1 MKLKNKLLSIGAI
14 LLLSCQYA
22 PAQAQIVD
30 NSLNPVGVELTL
42 CESIAEFA
50 EDVSNL
56 RQNGAKYSDVIAV
69 APKPTTQAEKDI
81 KLILDEITYT
91 AWQLN
96 IVESKYGKA
105 YLSEEFG
112 KQVYLGSYNNPTD
125 AFTSY
130 KVAKEAYIRELA
142 DKYCD
147 SITKNV
153 YDALIKYKVEIT
165 D

>member
-1 MKLKNKLLSIGAI
+1 MKLKNKILSVFTA

-22 PAQAQIVD
+22 PAQAQTVD

-56 RQNGAKYSDVIAV
+56 RQNGAKYADVIAV
-69 APKPTTQAEKDI
+69 APAPTTQAEKDI

-96 IVESKYGKA
+96 IVVSKYGKA

-112 KQVYLGSYNNPTD
+112 KQVYLMCIGD
-125 AFTSY
+125 F
-130 KVAKEAYIRELA
+130 K
-142 DKYCD
+142 
-147 SITKNV
+147 
-153 YDALIKYKVEIT
+153 
-165 D
+165 

>member
-1 MKLKNKLLSIGAI
+1 MKLKNKLLSIGTI
-14 LLLSCQYA
+14 LLLSCQYS
-22 PAQAQIVD
+22 PAQAKVVD
-30 NSLNPVGVELTL
+30 NTLNPVGVELTL

-105 YLSEEFG
+105 YLSNEFG
-112 KQVYLGSYNNPTD
+112 NQVYMICIG
-125 AFTSY
+125 
-130 KVAKEAYIRELA
+130 
-142 DKYCD
+142 DK
-147 SITKNV
+147 
-153 YDALIKYKVEIT
+153 LL
-165 D
+165 

>member
-1 MKLKNKLLSIGAI
+1 MKLKNKLLSMCTV

-22 PAQAQIVD
+22 PAQAKVVD

-56 RQNGAKYSDVIAV
+56 RQNGAKYADVIAV
-69 APKPTTQAEKDI
+69 APAPTTQAEKDI

-105 YLSEEFG
+105 YLSNEFG
-112 KQVYLGSYNNPTD
+112 KQVYMICIGD
-125 AFTSY
+125 W
-130 KVAKEAYIRELA
+130 I
-142 DKYCD
+142 
-147 SITKNV
+147 
-153 YDALIKYKVEIT
+153 
-165 D
+165 

>member
-1 MKLKNKLLSIGAI
+1 MKLKNKLLSIGAT

-22 PAQAQIVD
+22 PAQAKVVD
-30 NSLNPVGVELTL
+30 NTLNPVGVELTL

-56 RQNGAKYSDVIAV
+56 RQNGARYSDVIAV

-91 AWQLN
+91 AWQLD

-105 YLSEEFG
+105 YLSNEFG
-112 KQVYLGSYNNPTD
+112 KQVYMMCIGDWS
-125 AFTSY
+125 
-130 KVAKEAYIRELA
+130 
-142 DKYCD
+142 
-147 SITKNV
+147 
-153 YDALIKYKVEIT
+153 
-165 D
+165 

>member
-1 MKLKNKLLSIGAI
+1 MKLKNKLLSIFAT
-14 LLLSCQYA
+14 LLLSCQYS
-22 PAQAQIVD
+22 PAHAQVVD
-30 NSLNPVGVELTL
+30 NPLNAYGLELTL

-56 RQNGAKYSDVIAV
+56 RQNGAKYVDVIAV

-112 KQVYLGSYNNPTD
+112 KQVYLICVGD
-125 AFTSY
+125 F
-130 KVAKEAYIRELA
+130 K
-142 DKYCD
+142 
-147 SITKNV
+147 
-153 YDALIKYKVEIT
+153 
-165 D
+165 

>member
-1 MKLKNKLLSIGAI
+1 MKLKNKLLSIGAA

-22 PAQAQIVD
+22 PAQAKIVD

-56 RQNGAKYSDVIAV
+56 RQNGAKYADVIAV
-69 APKPTTQAEKDI
+69 APKPETQAEKDI

-112 KQVYLGSYNNPTD
+112 KQVYLICIGD
-125 AFTSY
+125 F
-130 KVAKEAYIRELA
+130 K
-142 DKYCD
+142 
-147 SITKNV
+147 
-153 YDALIKYKVEIT
+153 
-165 D
+165 

>member
-1 MKLKNKLLSIGAI
+1 MKLKNKLLSMCTV

-30 NSLNPVGVELTL
+30 NSLTPTGLELTL

-56 RQNGAKYSDVIAV
+56 RQNGVKYSDVIAV
-69 APKPTTQAEKDI
+69 APAPTTQAEKDI
-81 KLILDEITYT
+81 KLILDEITYA

-105 YLSEEFG
+105 YISEEFG
-112 KQVYLGSYNNPTD
+112 KQVYMICVGD
-125 AFTSY
+125 W
-130 KVAKEAYIRELA
+130 I
-142 DKYCD
+142 
-147 SITKNV
+147 
-153 YDALIKYKVEIT
+153 
-165 D
+165 

>member
-14 LLLSCQYA
+14 LLLSCHYA
-22 PAQAQIVD
+22 PAQAKIVD
-30 NSLNPVGVELTL
+30 NSLNPTGLELTL

-105 YLSEEFG
+105 YLSNEFS
-112 KQVYLGSYNNPTD
+112 KQVYLICVGG
-125 AFTSY
+125 F
-130 KVAKEAYIRELA
+130 K
-142 DKYCD
+142 
-147 SITKNV
+147 
-153 YDALIKYKVEIT
+153 
-165 D
+165 

>member
-1 MKLKNKLLSIGAI
+1 MKLKNKLLSIFSV

-22 PAQAQIVD
+22 PAQAKVVD

-56 RQNGAKYSDVIAV
+56 RQNGAKYADVIAV

-105 YLSEEFG
+105 YLSNEFG
-112 KQVYLGSYNNPTD
+112 KQVYLICIGD
-125 AFTSY
+125 F
-130 KVAKEAYIRELA
+130 K
-142 DKYCD
+142 
-147 SITKNV
+147 
-153 YDALIKYKVEIT
+153 
-165 D
+165 

>member
-1 MKLKNKLLSIGAI
+1 MKFKNKILSIGAI

-22 PAQAQIVD
+22 PAQAKVVD

-69 APKPTTQAEKDI
+69 APAPTTQAEKDI

-112 KQVYLGSYNNPTD
+112 KQVYLMCVGD
-125 AFTSY
+125 F
-130 KVAKEAYIRELA
+130 K
-142 DKYCD
+142 
-147 SITKNV
+147 
-153 YDALIKYKVEIT
+153 
-165 D
+165 

>member
-1 MKLKNKLLSIGAI
+1 MKLKNKLLSIGAT

-30 NSLNPVGVELTL
+30 NSLNPTGVELTL
-42 CESIAEFA
+42 CESVAEFA

-69 APKPTTQAEKDI
+69 APAPTTQAEKDI

-112 KQVYLGSYNNPTD
+112 KQVYLMCVGD
-125 AFTSY
+125 
-130 KVAKEAYIRELA
+130 
-142 DKYCD
+142 
-147 SITKNV
+147 
-153 YDALIKYKVEIT
+153 
-165 D
+165 

>member
-1 MKLKNKLLSIGAI
+1 MKLKNKLLSILATT
-14 LLLSCQYA
+14 LLSCQYS
-22 PAQAQIVD
+22 PAYAQIVD
-30 NSLNPVGVELTL
+30 NSLNPVGVEITL

-56 RQNGAKYSDVIAV
+56 RQNGAKYTDVIAV
-69 APKPTTQAEKDI
+69 APKPTTQTEKDI

-112 KQVYLGSYNNPTD
+112 KQVYLICVGD
-125 AFTSY
+125 F
-130 KVAKEAYIRELA
+130 K
-142 DKYCD
+142 
-147 SITKNV
+147 
-153 YDALIKYKVEIT
+153 
-165 D
+165 

>member
-22 PAQAQIVD
+22 PAQAKVVD

-96 IVESKYGKA
+96 IVESEYGKA
-105 YLSEEFG
+105 YLSNEFG
-112 KQVYLGSYNNPTD
+112 KQVYMICVGDWL
-125 AFTSY
+125 
-130 KVAKEAYIRELA
+130 
-142 DKYCD
+142 
-147 SITKNV
+147 
-153 YDALIKYKVEIT
+153 
-165 D
+165 

>member
-1 MKLKNKLLSIGAI
+1 MKLKNKILSALTT
-14 LLLSCQYA
+14 LLLSCQYS
-22 PAQAQIVD
+22 PAYAQVVD
-30 NSLNPVGVELTL
+30 NPLNAYGLELTL

-56 RQNGAKYSDVIAV
+56 RQNGAKYADVIAV
-69 APKPTTQAEKDI
+69 APAPTTQAEKDI

-112 KQVYLGSYNNPTD
+112 KQVYLVCVG
-125 AFTSY
+125 
-130 KVAKEAYIRELA
+130 
-142 DKYCD
+142 D
-147 SITKNV
+147 SK
-153 YDALIKYKVEIT
+153 
-165 D
+165 

>member
-1 MKLKNKLLSIGAI
+1 MKLKNKILGIFTT

-56 RQNGAKYSDVIAV
+56 RQNGAKYADVIAV
-69 APKPTTQAEKDI
+69 APKPITQAEKDI
-81 KLILDEITYT
+81 KLILDEITYS

-112 KQVYLGSYNNPTD
+112 KQVYLVCVG
-125 AFTSY
+125 
-130 KVAKEAYIRELA
+130 
-142 DKYCD
+142 D
-147 SITKNV
+147 SK
-153 YDALIKYKVEIT
+153 
-165 D
+165 

>member
-1 MKLKNKLLSIGAI
+1 MKLKNKILSIGAT
-14 LLLSCQYA
+14 LLLSCQYS

-30 NSLNPVGVELTL
+30 NSLNPTGVELTL

-69 APKPTTQAEKDI
+69 APKPTTKAEKDI

-96 IVESKYGKA
+96 IVESEYGKA
-105 YLSEEFG
+105 SLSSQFG
-112 KQVYLGSYNNPTD
+112 KQVYLMCIGD
-125 AFTSY
+125 F
-130 KVAKEAYIRELA
+130 K
-142 DKYCD
+142 
-147 SITKNV
+147 
-153 YDALIKYKVEIT
+153 
-165 D
+165 

>member
-1 MKLKNKLLSIGAI
+1 MKLKNKLLSIGAA

-56 RQNGAKYSDVIAV
+56 RQNGARYSDVIAV
-69 APKPTTQAEKDI
+69 APTPTTQAEKDI
-81 KLILDEITYT
+81 KLILDEITYA

-105 YLSEEFG
+105 YLSNEFG
-112 KQVYLGSYNNPTD
+112 KQVYLICVGGD
-125 AFTSY
+125 W
-130 KVAKEAYIRELA
+130 L
-142 DKYCD
+142 
-147 SITKNV
+147 
-153 YDALIKYKVEIT
+153 
-165 D
+165 